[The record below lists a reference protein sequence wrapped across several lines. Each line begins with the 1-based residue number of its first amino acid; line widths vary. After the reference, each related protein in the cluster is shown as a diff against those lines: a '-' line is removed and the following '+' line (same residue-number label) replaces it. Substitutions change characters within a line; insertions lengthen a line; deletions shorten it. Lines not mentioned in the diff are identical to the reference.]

1 MDDNELITL
10 ALAHA
15 ARAHQGQTDKRGR
28 PYIQHVTEVSSAVD
42 HEGTHA
48 IIVALLH
55 DVLED
60 GKEHHKD
67 LSAYP
72 QQVQDAVH
80 AITRK
85 AGETYQAY
93 IERVAQ
99 NPLARTVK
107 LADLRLNHAT
117 APQESLKK
125 RYAQAIR
132 RLEQDTPPPSAPN
145 DPVGRLIG

>member
-1 MDDNELITL
+1 MDDNELITH

-28 PYIQHVTEVSSAVD
+28 PYIQHVTEVSEAVD

-60 GKEHHKD
+60 GKDEHKD

-72 QQVQDAVH
+72 QQVQDAVQT
-80 AITRK
+80 ITRREE
-85 AGETYQAY
+85 ETYEAY
-93 IERVAQ
+93 IERVAT

-107 LADLRLNHAT
+107 LADLHLNHAT
-117 APQESLKK
+117 APEERLRE
-125 RYAQAIR
+125 RYARAIA
-132 RLEQDTPPPSAPN
+132 RLQQKDKDQLN
-145 DPVGRLIG
+145 